1 MLRYITKRIAL
12 IVPTLLLI
20 LSVLF
25 FLLHLMPGDPVTIL
39 AGEYEPPP
47 ELRASIEAT
56 YGLDK
61 PLYVQYI
68 LFIGEALKFNLGRS
82 IIYGKPVIDV
92 ILERIPATS
101 LLLVAA
107 IFWSS
112 IFGVLF
118 PLATIKFHGKKVEGL
133 FNVLAVGGYSIPIFW
148 LGQILVL
155 VFSYWLNFFPSY
167 GITSVGQMAGFELA
181 KDIAQH
187 LFLPAITLGAV
198 EFSILARTGR
208 IRLLEE
214 LSESYVITARSKG
227 LPFRTILLRHVFRN
241 VLTTIVT
248 MIGHRLAYIIS
259 LSMIVEVVFAWPGL
273 GSLLVTSIFRR
284 DYSTILGV
292 FYFYTLIVIIASIIT
307 DLLYSKIDPRV
318 KMR

>member
-1 MLRYITKRIAL
+1 
-12 IVPTLLLI
+12 
-20 LSVLF
+20 
-25 FLLHLMPGDPVTIL
+25 MPGDPVTIL

-61 PLYVQYI
+61 PLYIQYI

-133 FNVLAVGGYSIPIFW
+133 FNVLAVCGYSIPVFW

-167 GITSVGQMAGFELA
+167 GITSVGQMTGFELA

-227 LPFRTILLRHVFRN
+227 LSFRTILLRHVFRN

-248 MIGHRLAYIIS
+248 LIGHRLAYFIS